1 MTKEESLAWV
11 KSLKPGD
18 IVIYSG
24 FGVAG
29 RIQTAK
35 VEKVTPSGIVRTNRG
50 SFKESPWSWSG
61 RVGGYG
67 KTPYYILFFSAFVC
81 LRRQTEQDAIRG
93 AVCRAKVTFAAVLVS
108 AITTPVP
115 AGSTFSVQFSIE
127 PAGGM

>member
-24 FGVAG
+24 LGVAG

-35 VEKVTPSGIVRTNRG
+35 GIVRTNRG

-67 KTPYYILFFSAFVC
+67 KTPGEISPPTAELLIEAELQEAEDAAEKKRRDTIYKARNLISELYYDRFRIDYD
-81 LRRQTEQDAIRG
+81 T
-93 AVCRAKVTFAAVLVS
+93 AVEIIKVLERWRTA
-108 AITTPVP
+108 
-115 AGSTFSVQFSIE
+115 
-127 PAGGM
+127 

>member
-35 VEKVTPSGIVRTNRG
+35 VEKV
-50 SFKESPWSWSG
+50 
-61 RVGGYG
+61 
-67 KTPYYILFFSAFVC
+67 
-81 LRRQTEQDAIRG
+81 G
-93 AVCRAKVTFAAVLVS
+93 AVLKNLHG
-108 AITTPVP
+108 
-115 AGSTFSVQFSIE
+115 AGLE
-127 PAGGM
+127 E